1 MLEFQPL
8 TLGLKGLA
16 DSYTYKY
23 GEGSCQHS
31 FVSSW
36 CLQNKYGDMFCE
48 HEGYLYTLRSKLC
61 TEGERIYLFPH
72 GPRDDETALARAI
85 QNVIDDAHENNSRV
99 KFQTVTESAKDI
111 ITSLFPG
118 KFTAE
123 YSRDL
128 SEYIYRTEHMYIP
141 ENMLSPSAPNPMRK
155 RRGVRTFCKDY
166 DGRFTVTKILPEHID
181 VIREFQDEWL
191 DEKLMYDDSPVIE
204 RQLEE
209 ENLSVQRA
217 LNDFFALGLSG
228 VAVFI
233 DGELKGY
240 AYGSKLSDECFDGAV
255 GKGSRLIPNIS
266 PFLKHELVRL
276 CCEDFRYVNLEEDL
290 GVKGLREMK
299 TEYMPEYMI
308 EKYTVTEI

>member
-48 HEGYLYTLRSKLC
+48 HEGFLYTLRSKLC
-61 TEGERIYLFPH
+61 TPNERIYLFPH

-111 ITSLFPG
+111 IMSLFPG

-191 DEKLMYDDSPVIE
+191 DEKLMYDDMK
-204 RQLEE
+204 
-209 ENLSVQRA
+209 
-217 LNDFFALGLSG
+217 
-228 VAVFI
+228 AV
-233 DGELKGY
+233 
-240 AYGSKLSDECFDGAV
+240 SDE
-255 GKGSRLIPNIS
+255 L
-266 PFLKHELVRL
+266 
-276 CCEDFRYVNLEEDL
+276 
-290 GVKGLREMK
+290 
-299 TEYMPEYMI
+299 I
-308 EKYTVTEI
+308 EKNKEVYIALANS